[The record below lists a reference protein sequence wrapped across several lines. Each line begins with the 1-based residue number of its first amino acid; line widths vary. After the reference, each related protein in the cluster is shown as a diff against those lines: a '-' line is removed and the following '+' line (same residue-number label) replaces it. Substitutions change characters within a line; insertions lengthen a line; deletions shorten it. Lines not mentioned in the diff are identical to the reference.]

1 MPVYEDDTD
10 EDDTDE
16 DDTDEGDTDELRENK
31 YFKNTETIFEHVLAA
46 AAAACPAR
54 YAPCKQTADFLW
66 LPDCQTASDIPGAPF
81 SAEALNYLRKP
92 SYPREAEAGT
102 AHNHIASALGQS
114 TLIYMADVGVTWG
127 FKLWDDEASIRR
139 HVLYNDLRRACH
151 FSCTIEETTARIC
164 CHTRSGTFVT
174 QGFDIHADA
183 KELVQLILFST
194 FATPFQLGFD
204 STVRRIVVDGKLHY
218 EVDVVNCDGTQHKYQ
233 TVDIEYEK
241 PDAGLYSHAMRVFK
255 AVRCD
260 DKVVR
265 GGGEAVQFPCES
277 KDTHYVALRDYW
289 LSEDARREAKV
300 QDELLGQLK
309 DSMQPKE
316 YEALSRHFLTIAADD
331 VVAHEKHCRSV
342 HDECC
347 EDLWK
352 VDDPAKFY
360 FALYQLIFS
369 ALAVLDKFRA
379 AGYLHRDISMGN
391 VMLHQFREKASG
403 LYRYITKI
411 ADLEYAWPYERLSQ
425 LEPIR
430 GTSLFMA
437 VELQAKGHLW
447 ANPVEEDTLTLH
459 YFVHNPLHDVDR
471 RVFEAT
477 EWMVMREV
485 LKEVEAYFATI
496 FVHSVYGSVERRKLI
511 SYTFT
516 CQKLGK
522 TLRRLHGDDTVFLK
536 LIDAIEA
543 LRATYKAVENSRI
556 ATPEERSQ
564 LEDDKVNAPRLSI
577 DVFHQHSGVYETLRQ
592 IFDAIRQHFVDG
604 EDSDPLIKISDIDLA
619 TGEIVSNPAEPE
631 GPSGAVYGDAASVRG
646 DCAQQGQAG
655 NVPKKLAGKR
665 KNTDEGEVEAGDE
678 KHALKRHCAK
688 MPAAG
693 VLSG

>member
-1 MPVYEDDTD
+1 MPVYED
-10 EDDTDE
+10 ETDE
-16 DDTDEGDTDELRENK
+16 DDTDEGDTDELRANK
-31 YFKNTETIFEHVLAA
+31 YFKDTETIFEHVLAA
-46 AAAACPAR
+46 AAAACPAL
-54 YAPCKQTADFLW
+54 YAPCNQTADFLW

-102 AHNHIASALGQS
+102 AHNHIASASGQS
-114 TLIYMADVGVTWG
+114 TLIYTADVGVTWG
-127 FKLWDDEASIRR
+127 LKLWDDEASIRL
-139 HVLYNDLRRACH
+139 HVLYNDLRRKSH
-151 FSCTIEETTARIC
+151 FSCTIEETTARIF

-183 KELVQLILFST
+183 EELVQLILFST
-194 FATPFQLGFD
+194 FATPFHLGFD
-204 STVRRIVVDGKLHY
+204 PTVRRIVVDGKLHY
-218 EVDVVNCDGTQHKYQ
+218 EVDVVHRDGTHHMYR
-233 TVDIEYEK
+233 TVGIEYEN
-241 PDAGLYSHAMRVFK
+241 PDAGLYSRAMRVFK
-255 AVRCD
+255 AFRCD
-260 DKVVR
+260 DKAVR
-265 GGGEAVQFPCES
+265 GVGEAVQSPCES

-289 LSEDARREAKV
+289 LSEDARGEAEV
-300 QDELLGQLK
+300 QDELLDQLK

-316 YEALSRHFLTIAADD
+316 HEALSRHFLTKAADD

-352 VDDPAKFY
+352 VVDPAKFY
-360 FALYQLIFS
+360 FALYQLIFI
-369 ALAVLDKFRA
+369 LDKFRA
-379 AGYLHRDISMGN
+379 AGHLHRDISMGN
-391 VMLHQFREKASG
+391 VMLHQFPKKPSA
-403 LYRYITKI
+403 LCRYITKI

-437 VELQAKGHLW
+437 VELQAKEHLW

-477 EWMVMREV
+477 EWTVMREV
-485 LKEVEAYFATI
+485 LKDVEAYFATI

-577 DVFHQHSGVYETLRQ
+577 DVFHQYAGVYETLRQ
-592 IFDAIRQHFVDG
+592 IFDAISQHFVDG
-604 EDSDPLIKISDIDLA
+604 ESSDPLIKISDIDPA
-619 TGEIVSNPAEPE
+619 TGETVSRTAGPE
-631 GPSGAVYGDAASVRG
+631 GPPITVVDDAALSG
-646 DCAQQGQAG
+646 SDALQQGQAA
-655 NVPKKLAGKR
+655 NAPKKLTAKR
-665 KNTDEGEVEAGDE
+665 KHTDEGEVEGGDE
-678 KHALKRHCAK
+678 KHAFKR
-688 MPAAG
+688 PRNFAADVTSCG
-693 VLSG
+693 EEVGDAA

>member
-1 MPVYEDDTD
+1 M
-10 EDDTDE
+10 
-16 DDTDEGDTDELRENK
+16 
-31 YFKNTETIFEHVLAA
+31 ETIFERVLAA
-46 AAAACPAR
+46 AAEACPTR
-54 YAPCKQTADFLW
+54 FAPCDQTADFSCLS
-66 LPDCQTASDIPGAPF
+66 DCQTAPDVPGAPF
-81 SAEALNYLRKP
+81 HVDALSYLRNP
-92 SYPREAEAGT
+92 TYTREAEADS
-102 AHNHIASALGQS
+102 AHNCKASAPGLVAPVY
-114 TLIYMADVGVTWG
+114 TADVAVTWE
-127 FKLWDDEASIRR
+127 FKLWDDEAS
-139 HVLYNDLRRACH
+139 HALSTAQHMLFNDLRRTCH
-151 FSCTIEETTARIC
+151 FSCTIEETTARIW
-164 CHTRSGTFVT
+164 CHTRSGSFVT
-174 QGFDIHADA
+174 QGFDIHANA
-183 KELVQLILFST
+183 EELVQLILFST
-194 FATPFQLGFD
+194 FASPYHLGFD
-204 STVRRIVVDGKLHY
+204 PTVRRIVVDGKLHY
-218 EVDVVNCDGTQHKYQ
+218 GVDVVHRDGTQHKYQ

-241 PDAGLYSHAMRVFK
+241 PDAVLYSHAMRVFK

-265 GGGEAVQFPCES
+265 GGGEGVQFPCES

-289 LSEDARREAKV
+289 LSEGARREAEV

-331 VVAHEKHCRSV
+331 IVAHEKHCRSV
-342 HDECC
+342 LDECC

-360 FALYQLIFS
+360 FALYQLIFI
-369 ALAVLDKFRA
+369 LDKFRA

-403 LYRYITKI
+403 LTRYITKI
-411 ADLEYAWPYERLSQ
+411 ADLEYTRPYERLSQ
-425 LEPIR
+425 LEPIV

-437 VELQAKGHLW
+437 VELQAKHHLW
-447 ANPVEEDTLTLH
+447 VNPVQEDTLTLH
-459 YFVHNPLHDVDR
+459 YFMHNPLHDVDR

-485 LKEVEAYFATI
+485 LKDVEAYFATI
-496 FVHSVYGSVERRKLI
+496 FVPSTHGSVERRKLI
-511 SYTFT
+511 SYTCT

-543 LRATYKAVENSRI
+543 LRATYKAVENSRM

-564 LEDDKVNAPRLSI
+564 LEDDKDNAPRLSI